1 MVLPAL
7 LLVAIWFVL
16 AIGADKGAND
26 LQEGAQASPGAES
39 IALLAIDAD
48 PTGNTVDLP
57 IDSAMGRRTPSRRR
71 RAVSRQACPWPPGP
85 RAGSWRDV

>member
-7 LLVAIWFVL
+7 LGVPIWSVL

-39 IALLAIDAD
+39 IALLAMDAD
-48 PTGNTVDLP
+48 PTGNTMDPP
-57 IDSAMGRRTPSRRR
+57 IDSDNDGTPDTE
-71 RAVSRQACPWPPGP
+71 QTTL
-85 RAGSWRDV
+85 GSIGTSMSVATGA